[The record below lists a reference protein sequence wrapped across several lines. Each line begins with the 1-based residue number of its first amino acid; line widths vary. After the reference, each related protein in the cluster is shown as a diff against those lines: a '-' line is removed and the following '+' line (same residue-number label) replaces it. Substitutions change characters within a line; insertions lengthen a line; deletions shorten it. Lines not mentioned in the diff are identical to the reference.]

1 MKVHTLGLACLLS
14 SALAAPVSE
23 QQTQNTAQIQQAPPS
38 DDFTTFP
45 FPADANAPG
54 APVFDGPEDDEDFQ
68 DDNSEEFGPD
78 MMTMGQ
84 TDAMMMTG
92 QTEAFSEMVAQVQQQ
107 VQMIGKPPAPPLLL
121 LFPQPKPPIHPSN
134 TPHQNK

>member
-1 MKVHTLGLACLLS
+1 MNVHTLGLACLLS

-23 QQTQNTAQIQQAPPS
+23 QQTQNTPQIQQAPPS

-54 APVFDGPEDDEDFQ
+54 APVFDGPQNEEDFEDDG
-68 DDNSEEFGPD
+68 SEQFGPD

-84 TDAMMMTG
+84 A
-92 QTEAFSEMVAQVQQQ
+92 EAFSEMVAQVQQQ
-107 VQMIGKPPAPPLLL
+107 VQMIGKPPPPSS
-121 LFPQPKPPIHPSN
+121 FVISTTQPLSIHQSN